1 MQYIFRLP
9 LGMLFFKV
17 RALALR
23 PARGDAKCSIAR
35 HILCNI
41 FSAYGK
47 DFACVSL
54 LQAFRLAPKSRKVF
68 RLASTMGS
76 GFYAIIVSVQASP
89 AACLD
94 VDGMIFPDNRIVMSQ
109 RTRPVCCG
117 AQGQNCDRRRRLT
130 NLKPARRRI
139 WIRFSALAMAT
150 SRGR

>member
-23 PARGDAKCSIAR
+23 PACGDARCSIAR

-54 LQAFRLAPKSRKVF
+54 FQAFRLAPKSRKVF

-76 GFYAIIVSVQASP
+76 GFYAIIFSVQASP
-89 AACLD
+89 VAFLD
-94 VDGMIFPDNRIVMSQ
+94 VDGMNFPDNRTAMSQ
-109 RTRPVCCG
+109 RARPLCRG
-117 AQGQNCDRRRRLT
+117 AQVQNCDRRHRLT
-130 NLKPARRRI
+130 NLRPARRRI
-139 WIRFSALAMAT
+139 WIRSSVPAMAT

>member
-1 MQYIFRLP
+1 MQYVFRLP

-23 PARGDAKCSIAR
+23 PACGDARCSIAR

-54 LQAFRLAPKSRKVF
+54 FQAFRLPPRSRKAF
-68 RLASTMGS
+68 RLASRMGS
-76 GFYAIIVSVQASP
+76 GFYAIIFSVQASP

-94 VDGMIFPDNRIVMSQ
+94 VDGMIFLDNRTVTSQ
-109 RTRPVCCG
+109 RTRPQCRG
-117 AQGQNCDRRRRLT
+117 AQGQNCDRRHRLT
-130 NLKPARRRI
+130 NLRRARRRS
-139 WIRFSALAMAT
+139 WIRSSVPAVAT